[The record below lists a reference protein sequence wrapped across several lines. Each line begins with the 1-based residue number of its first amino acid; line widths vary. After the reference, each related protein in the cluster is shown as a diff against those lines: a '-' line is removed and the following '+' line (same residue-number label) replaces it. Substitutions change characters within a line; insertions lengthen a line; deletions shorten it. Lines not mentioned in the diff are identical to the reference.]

1 MLLERAEEHIIC
13 FPNNAMQ
20 MYGRNVGTNYRRM
33 GLHQHDRLQNP
44 ILKVLLVPYHL
55 SSGMIEV
62 EEWSKSTR
70 EIYSGD
76 FKKHLKSIPLE
87 EEGGLRS
94 LVQKILAASR
104 IIIKTSYLREQY
116 TTLRLYPVIV
126 LNYQG
131 LRQSLTVKCHL
142 LED

>member
-1 MLLERAEEHIIC
+1 
-13 FPNNAMQ
+13 MQ

-87 EEGGLRS
+87 EEGGLEKSRAKNPS
-94 LVQKILAASR
+94 SFPHYYKNFLSPGTIHDFEIIPSYCFELSRVAA
-104 IIIKTSYLREQY
+104 K
-116 TTLRLYPVIV
+116 
-126 LNYQG
+126 LNCEM
-131 LRQSLTVKCHL
+131 SFA
-142 LED
+142 